1 MKFAFQGDA
10 VYLFFLF
17 QIFLLSTMYLT
28 SEECKL
34 SSHCEYLIDEVI
46 DHYFADIPRNEIT
59 ISNLP
64 GGHSNTCL
72 KITSNTNA
80 YVLRIKD
87 KETSEISLKRELYAM
102 LEGANI
108 GIAPPIRYVS
118 KDLKAVLMDYIEANT
133 ITLKQAKD
141 PKNCA
146 EIANTIRKAHT
157 IQKNPYVEES
167 INDMAISVFL
177 EIANTPKISAQL
189 NEAKKL
195 MWEHTK
201 KLDAFKSCSVSTHG
215 ELNSRN
221 IFLTNNGAI
230 FIDWEYTGWEDPF
243 FDLSYLSLRL
253 DYDENDEKL
262 LLENYLQY
270 PPSSQDLERYYLT
283 KKIHLAQ
290 LCIYFNYF
298 SLKFNPDRKDLDD
311 STPQQNWSY
320 YMTVFS
326 DQQDDEEGLA
336 QFYYDL
342 AKICLNLAK

>member
-1 MKFAFQGDA
+1 M
-10 VYLFFLF
+10 YFFLI
-17 QIFLLSTMYLT
+17 QVFLLSTIYLT
-28 SEECKL
+28 SGECKL
-34 SSHCEYLIDEVI
+34 SSHCEHLIDEVI
-46 DHYFADIPRNEIT
+46 NNYFVDIPRNEIA
-59 ISNLP
+59 ISHLT

-72 KITSNTNA
+72 KITSNANT

-87 KETSEISLKRELYAM
+87 KETSEMSLKRELYAM

-118 KDLKAVLMDYIEANT
+118 KDLKAILMDYVGADT
-133 ITLKQAKD
+133 VMLKQAKE
-141 PKNCA
+141 PENCA
-146 EIANTIRKAHT
+146 KIANTIRKAHT
-157 IQKNPYVEES
+157 IPKNPYIEES
-167 INDMAISVFL
+167 INDTAMSVFL
-177 EIANTPKISAQL
+177 EIVNTPKINAQL
-189 NEAKKL
+189 NEAKEL
-195 MWEHTK
+195 MWEYTK
-201 KLDAFKSCSVSTHG
+201 KLDTFESCNVNVHG

-253 DYDENDEKL
+253 DYDANDEKL
-262 LLENYLQY
+262 LLENYLQRT
-270 PPSSQDLERYYLT
+270 PSQRDLERYYLT

-298 SLKFNPDRKDLDD
+298 SLKFNPERKDLDD
-311 STPQQNWSY
+311 SIPQQNWTY

-326 DQQDDEEGLA
+326 DQKDDEEGLA

-342 AKICLNLAK
+342 AKICLNLAKNP